1 MTTPQDGYGVDST
14 SPPNPATPPTPPTP
28 PNPPAPNKGST
39 SSLESFLHGLFLLLV
54 ILAFFGFLVWMDIRS
69 ESEVVSRQPIGR
81 FLRMSG
87 PGGLAGDVVIET
99 ELGSYLLY
107 GSPAIAKGT
116 PLILEVRATGAH
128 FICDQARSL
137 CVATSSKKFKAS
149 DVQPASNAPSSTP
162 SPAQGQTP

>member
-1 MTTPQDGYGVDST
+1 MTTAQDGYGVDLT
-14 SPPNPATPPTPPTP
+14 SPHNPATPPTTSTP

-54 ILAFFGFLVWMDIRS
+54 ILAFFGFLVWMNIRS
-69 ESEVVSRQPIGR
+69 ESEVVSRQSIGR

-99 ELGSYLLY
+99 ELGSYVLH

-116 PLILEVRATGAH
+116 GLLLEVRESGAH
-128 FICDQARSL
+128 YICDELRTL
-137 CVATSSKKFKAS
+137 CVATSSKKFKVS
-149 DVQPASNAPSSTP
+149 DVQPASNAPTP